1 MQLTS
6 ILSLIALALLTN
18 CATAASPAKNKT
30 NSPLPVSVSDA
41 TPVRDL
47 VFAQR
52 TKVLLKADW
61 HPVNGSPLARNGKN
75 PACIVIHGGG
85 WYKGDK
91 TDMESISRRLARRG
105 IPSLNINYRLAPE
118 FRFPSPVLD
127 TKDAIRWVKANSQ
140 ALGVDPARICMFGY
154 SAGAHLAL
162 MSGFTRPKDG
172 LDDTTPP
179 TARIFRFGSQSE
191 LIRKMPADL
200 GVKVLVSGGTPS
212 DLTDGK
218 YNEYYEKF
226 FGRPPSE
233 IPETYRKASPVTY
246 VRRGLPPVFL
256 YHGNQDWI
264 VDVEQSRRLAV
275 NLKKQDVDTEY
286 LEVTLGHVATFLFD
300 DKEVNAAVSFLESRI

>member
-30 NSPLPVSVSDA
+30 NSPLPVSDA

-105 IPSLNINYRLAPE
+105 IPSLNIN
-118 FRFPSPVLD
+118 

-212 DLTDGK
+212 DLTEGN

-300 DKEVNAAVSFLESRI
+300 DKEVNAAMNFLESRI